1 MATIRSVFIGK
12 AKGSINDITYKV
24 RGGKTIGS
32 FKVDKKGR
40 GGSFRQVVRRAQW
53 GNLVNVFQSFQGDL
67 HPSFEGRNALVSDF
81 NLFIKANLGMNIFLT
96 AEEVRLGAALAANY
110 VVTEGKLPSI
120 TVSAG
125 TGDVPVTDISLGA
138 VTIDATTTVA
148 AFSNAV
154 IRYNN
159 GYANGDQISCFYM
172 KQLVN
177 SNTQIPYVVTKAQ
190 EITLNTSDTETLVRD
205 LVDSEGFSTIDGCL
219 GLDQPI
225 DGAVAWVHSRKDADG
240 LTTVSRQE
248 MFATNTILPSYQ
260 NQSKMMAAVV
270 SYGGKTTQD
279 FLTPDNPNDYVLP
292 N

>member
-1 MATIRSVFIGK
+1 MAKIRSVFIGQ
-12 AKGSINDITYKV
+12 ATGSINDITYKV

-32 FKVDKKGR
+32 FKIDKKGR

-81 NLFIKANLGMNIFLT
+81 NLFIKANLGKNIFLT
-96 AEEVRLGAALAANY
+96 AEEVRLGAALAADY
-110 VVTEGKLPSI
+110 VITEGKLPSI
-120 TVSAG
+120 VVSAG
-125 TGDVPVTDISLGA
+125 TGDVPVSNLGLGSL
-138 VTIDATTTVA
+138 TIDATTTVA
-148 AFSNAV
+148 AFSQAI

-159 GYANGDQISCFYM
+159 GYVNGDQISCFYM

-177 SNTQIPYVVTKAQ
+177 SNTQIPYVITKAQ

-205 LVDSEGFSTIDGCL
+205 VVDAEGFSSLDGFL
-219 GLDQPI
+219 ALDQPI
-225 DGAVAWVHSRKDADG
+225 DGSVAWVHSRKDADG
-240 LTTVSRQE
+240 STTVSRQE
-248 MFATNTILPSYQ
+248 MYATNSILPSYQ
-260 NQSKMMAAVV
+260 NQSKMMAAVI